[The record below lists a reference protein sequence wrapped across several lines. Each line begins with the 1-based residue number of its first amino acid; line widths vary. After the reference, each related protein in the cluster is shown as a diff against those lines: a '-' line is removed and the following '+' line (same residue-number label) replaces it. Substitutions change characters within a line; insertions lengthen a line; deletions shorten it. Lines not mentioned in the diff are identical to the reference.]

1 MLNIEFIADYREALK
16 ALNASPA
23 QVDKGVKKGLT
34 IVAKGIHNNA
44 KVFLSGKS
52 KPRGAYPVPKVTGDL
67 QQVFLGFVLPGKS
80 TTSGGV
86 TFNAQKN
93 EVIVFNS
100 ADYANLI
107 HEGKETSAKYG
118 PRRFLTDA
126 FELFNRD
133 TPVTEII
140 INEINKEMNL

>member
-1 MLNIEFIADYREALK
+1 MLTIDFKIDYREVLK

-34 IVAKGIHNNA
+34 IVAKGVHNYA
-44 KVFLSGKS
+44 KVFLSGKK
-52 KPRGAYPVPKVTGDL
+52 KPRGAYPVPVVTGHLRRSLDL
-67 QQVFLGFVLPGKS
+67 VLPGRSK
-80 TTSGGV
+80 TSDGV
-86 TFNAQKN
+86 TFNASKN
-93 EVIVFNS
+93 EVIVFDS
-100 ADYANLI
+100 ADYAKLI

-133 TPVTEII
+133 TPITEII
-140 INEINKEMNL
+140 INEINNEMKL